1 MAMWL
6 LLLALVVFLIYMW
19 QSGWVTGAKEAEK
32 PGCNTCPNKKNPSV
46 L

>member
-1 MAMWL
+1 MAIWL

-19 QSGWVTGAKEAEK
+19 QNGSITKEEK
-32 PGCNTCPNKKNPSV
+32 PGCNTCPNKKNRSV